1 MNFRLI
7 VGTVVAILAFA
18 GNSVLCRLALEQGS
32 IDPASF
38 TSVRLLSG
46 ALMLCILLFSIPKLM
61 RQKTEFTDKATADP
75 KATINNAGLGLYK
88 PSVNPEAFIAHLG
101 RLFAFEQSNWSG
113 GLALFV
119 YAAGF
124 SFAYIT
130 LPAGTGALILFATV
144 QITMLSHSLIQGWRF
159 SFAQWFGFA
168 MALIGLVYL
177 FLPGISAPPML
188 GALLMVIAGI
198 AWGIY
203 SILGKRVTNP
213 TQSTAENFIRASII
227 TVLLSLVFINNMS
240 VSAPGLIFAIISGA
254 ITSGIGYAIWYAV
267 LPKLKAASSA
277 SLQLTVPVIA
287 TVGGVI
293 WLGEE
298 VSIRLALASISIL
311 GGVAMVVLL
320 TKRE

>member
-7 VGTVVAILAFA
+7 VGTAVAMVSFA

-46 ALMLCILLFSIPKLM
+46 ALMLCILLFSIPKLIF
-61 RQKTEFTDKATADP
+61 QKTEFADKAAADP
-75 KATINNAGLGLYK
+75 EANLNNVGMGLYRT
-88 PSVNPEAFIAHLG
+88 PVNQDAFFTNLGHLFT
-101 RLFAFEQSNWSG
+101 LKQSNWSG
-113 GLALFV
+113 GLALFF

-130 LPAGTGALILFATV
+130 LPAGTGALILFAAV
-144 QITMLSHSLIQGWRF
+144 QITMLSHALIQGSRF

-177 FLPGISAPPML
+177 FLPGITAPPIS
-188 GALLMVIAGI
+188 GALLMVVAGI

-227 TVLLSLVFINNMS
+227 TAPLSLVFINSMS
-240 VSAPGLIFAIISGA
+240 VSATGLMFAIISGA
-254 ITSGIGYAIWYAV
+254 MTSGIGYVIWYAV
-267 LPKLKAASSA
+267 LPKLKEAPSA

-287 TVGGVI
+287 AVGGVI

-298 VSIRLALASISIL
+298 VSIRLALASIIIL